1 MREAIEKIVEG
12 LPRLERVL
20 VDSELEDPRPN
31 TLILVNEKEIDVL
44 NGLETM
50 LKHEDEIVFIP
61 VLHTG

>member
-1 MREAIEKIVEG
+1 LREAIEKIVEG
-12 LPRLERVL
+12 LPRLERAL